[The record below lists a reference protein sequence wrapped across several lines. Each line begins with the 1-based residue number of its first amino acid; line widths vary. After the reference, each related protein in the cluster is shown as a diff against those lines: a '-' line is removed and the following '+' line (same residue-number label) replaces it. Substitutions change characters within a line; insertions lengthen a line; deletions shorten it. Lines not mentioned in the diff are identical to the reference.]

1 MVLSFM
7 KLRQPII
14 LPFFFFFFLFH
25 SDLLTYPPSHVEG
38 QDHGKFDKFMCTIPF
53 GPYLQ
58 GILVDPAIFSKEH
71 K

>member
-7 KLRQPII
+7 KLRQLII
-14 LPFFFFFFLFH
+14 LPFFFFLFH
-25 SDLLTYPPSHVEG
+25 SDLLTYPPSHIEG

-58 GILVDPAIFSKEH
+58 EILVDPAIFSKEY